1 MFGKLGTAI
10 AGHKAL
16 AAIIAVVLMGS
27 AVAGIVAWK
36 TTSNVQVTSTP
47 ATVSFTTTVNG
58 VSTNA
63 NQTML
68 AINGHYYN
76 MTNITDYSVSEKQ
89 VATQSS
95 VLDLSIGQVLPG
107 DYVQFNVT
115 ITNTGQAT
123 LIFGNYTMNDSAFNT
138 TTGAYVP
145 PSENTTGAMN
155 GTNSSLILIA
165 TDTFSTNFGNLQGY
179 TASDFQASLAGQSY
193 WEANFGA
200 YQTVIPHEL
209 KPEQSFEYTMFI
221 GLGTN
226 APYPPT
232 TSVFDLQIPLIP
244 IR

>member
-1 MFGKLGTAI
+1 MFGKIG
-10 AGHKAL
+10 
-16 AAIIAVVLMGS
+16 AAIGAHKTLAVVIAVVMMGS

-36 TTSNVQVTSTP
+36 TTSNVQITSTP

-63 NQTML
+63 SQTML
-68 AINGHYYN
+68 IINGNSYN
-76 MTNITDYSVSEKQ
+76 ETNIKSLTLTEIQ
-89 VATQSS
+89 TATQSS
-95 VLDLSIGQVLPG
+95 VLNVKIGQMLPG

-123 LIFGNYTMNDSAFNT
+123 LMFGNYTMNDAAYNT
-138 TTGAYVP
+138 TTEAFIA
-145 PSENTTGAMN
+145 PSENVTGAMN
-155 GTNSSLILIA
+155 GTNSSLVPVS

-179 TASDFQASLAGQSY
+179 TTTDFEAYLSGQTY
-193 WEANFGA
+193 WADNFGA
-200 YQTVIPHEL
+200 YHTVIPQEL
-209 KPEQSFEYTMFI
+209 KPGQSFEYTMFI